1 VLAVTAGCGS
11 AAARLRV
18 RPGMK
23 STDTAATAAPAAPTR
38 NAIVKPESAGSPV
51 ARTCPAISA
60 AGASS
65 SPAAVFDAILE
76 PLAAARDRALE
87 AGDADGPLHTFDH
100 EAVRLQR
107 RQRGLIEALSHR
119 PVASEVREQLRGPA
133 VDIVTPLVERAHLDG
148 QLGADFD
155 AVDVLIALRML
166 AAVPDAP
173 EIAARGGAGRYAES
187 VLGGLRPR

>member
-1 VLAVTAGCGS
+1 MLRRRLEGLARQFEDD
-11 AAARLRV
+11 AAVDDESRHAIADGTRRGPLRLCSPSPPV
-18 RPGMK
+18 
-23 STDTAATAAPAAPTR
+23 AAPR
-38 NAIVKPESAGSPV
+38 RRGS
-51 ARTCPAISA
+51 
-60 AGASS
+60 
-65 SPAAVFDAILE
+65 AVFDAILE

>member
-1 VLAVTAGCGS
+1 
-11 AAARLRV
+11 
-18 RPGMK
+18 
-23 STDTAATAAPAAPTR
+23 
-38 NAIVKPESAGSPV
+38 
-51 ARTCPAISA
+51 
-60 AGASS
+60 
-65 SPAAVFDAILE
+65 
-76 PLAAARDRALE
+76 
-87 AGDADGPLHTFDH
+87 
-100 EAVRLQR
+100 
-107 RQRGLIEALSHR
+107 
-119 PVASEVREQLRGPA
+119 VREQLRGPA